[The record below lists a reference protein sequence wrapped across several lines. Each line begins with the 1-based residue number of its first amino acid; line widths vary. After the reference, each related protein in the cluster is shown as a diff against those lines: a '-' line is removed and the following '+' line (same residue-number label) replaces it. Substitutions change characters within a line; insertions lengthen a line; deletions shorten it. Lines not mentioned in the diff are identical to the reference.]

1 MADFLV
7 FLLCVHLNQNYS
19 LGYETR
25 IMCSVDVQTLAG
37 RLGEHS
43 HERVLVTF
51 LEMLYRGRIS
61 GFPCF
66 YLAKKEPLAAFHIHH
81 MYYWCMQTLELN
93 LVSAKEV
100 DRKGDQQNST
110 KIRVVG

>member
-1 MADFLV
+1 M
-7 FLLCVHLNQNYS
+7 
-19 LGYETR
+19 
-25 IMCSVDVQTLAG
+25 QTLAG

-51 LEMLYRGRIS
+51 LEMRIVAEFQDFLVS
-61 GFPCF
+61 T
-66 YLAKKEPLAAFHIHH
+66 LAKKEPLATFHIHH
-81 MYYWCMQTLELN
+81 MYYWCMQTLELK

-100 DRKGDQQNST
+100 DRKGDQRNST